1 MSKTSLEQSLFG
13 AGLPTAPQSHRETY
27 DRISCGVRRPSHNGA
42 LLLGLTAL
50 LASASPL
57 YAESVPTNPPPPAI
71 TNAPVTAAVAKS
83 PLPASG
89 STNEPTVITADHLNG
104 DYLHNVGT
112 FEGNVLAVDP
122 RMTVRADKMTVFF
135 GSTNV
140 VTATSTNA
148 VRSVQKII
156 GEGAVVITTPDNKI
170 THSERTEYTAG
181 DGKVVLTGHPRA
193 ESADGIVTGQ
203 KITFWRDSQRMDVE
217 NSQTDTNRPRLMIY
231 PEEQRKQNEGGDV
244 KSKESSQ

>member
-1 MSKTSLEQSLFG
+1 MRKLFTIF
-13 AGLPTAPQSHRETY
+13 ASFIL
-27 DRISCGVRRPSHNGA
+27 GVA
-42 LLLGLTAL
+42 A
-50 LASASPL
+50 AVSA
-57 YAESVPTNPPPPAI
+57 AESTGQTTTASTTSPAPT
-71 TNAPVTAAVAKS
+71 TAKS

-140 VTATSTNA
+140 LTTIGAITTTNST
-148 VRSVQKII
+148 RSVQKII
-156 GEGAVVITTPDNKI
+156 GEGAVVMTTPDNKI
-170 THSERTEYTAG
+170 THSERVEYTAAN
-181 DGKVVLTGHPRA
+181 GKVVLTGGHPRA
-193 ESADGIVTGQ
+193 ETSDGIVTGD
-203 KITFWRDSQRMDVE
+203 KITFWRDSQKMDVE
-217 NSQTDTNRPRLMIY
+217 NSQTETNRPRLMIY

-244 KSKESSQ
+244 KSKGSTQ